1 MFSSLDAPP
10 ILQSSNLGGRQGGE
24 EMLGRL
30 PEKHA
35 RQGGSSRHVSDGD
48 ELRDRRGEGED
59 ELLDLHVEREDELLD
74 RHVDEL
80 GELDGDSAD
89 DSIDQTAFDDP
100 DLERAVIRFDTTE

>member
-1 MFSSLDAPP
+1 
-10 ILQSSNLGGRQGGE
+10 
-24 EMLGRL
+24 MLGRL
-30 PEKHA
+30 PEKDA
-35 RQGGSSRHVSDGD
+35 RQGGSSRHVD

-59 ELLDLHVEREDELLD
+59 ELLDLNVEREDELFD